1 MINSIH
7 HISMKCKNDSEYERV
22 KHFYIDTLQLEILL
36 ECEAC
41 LLLSTNG
48 GIVEV
53 FRNGE
58 EDLKKGVIRHFAFA
72 TDDVRKCVEAVKNAG
87 YEVFVEPKQ
96 VKIGGLEKYK
106 ATVAFCYGPL
116 GEEVEFFCQEW

>member
-1 MINSIH
+1 
-7 HISMKCKNDSEYERV
+7 MKCKNREEYEKV
-22 KHFYIDTLQLEILL
+22 KHFYIDTLKLEVLI
-36 ECEAC
+36 ECDAC
-41 LLLSTNG
+41 LLLQTKS
-48 GIVEV
+48 GIVEI

-58 EDLKKGVIRHFAFA
+58 ETLSKGVIRHFAFA
-72 TDDVRKCVEAVKNAG
+72 TDDVEKCVLAVKNAG

-96 VKIGGLEKYK
+96 VNIGGLEEYK